1 MLFKIETKS
10 ERNLT
15 DCPGLA
21 SHCTGIDRTRYSS
34 SSRKYSRW
42 SEADSGFE
50 GEGSDMLGVVN
61 TEVLLKIDS
70 LEADSS

>member
-21 SHCTGIDRTRYSS
+21 SHCTGIDHTRTRYSS
-34 SSRKYSRW
+34 SS
-42 SEADSGFE
+42 G
-50 GEGSDMLGVVN
+50 
-61 TEVLLKIDS
+61 
-70 LEADSS
+70 